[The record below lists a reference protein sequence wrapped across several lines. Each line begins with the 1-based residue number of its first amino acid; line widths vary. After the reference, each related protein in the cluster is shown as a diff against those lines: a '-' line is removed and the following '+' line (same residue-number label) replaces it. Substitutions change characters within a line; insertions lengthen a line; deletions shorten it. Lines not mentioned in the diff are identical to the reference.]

1 MSSPAPIAGQ
11 WLAAT
16 AIATVVATAMAAA
29 PSTQLPLGAPPPPD
43 ALPRA
48 EFVFEERVTLAP
60 AVVLGE
66 TALGQRQYIPI
77 TGGRIAGPKL
87 NGEVIPGGWDFQL
100 RYPGGC
106 GTLSA
111 DYFLR
116 ADDGAVIHI
125 LNEAFNCVPG
135 APGERTLTRPH
146 FEAPKGSHEWLTRG
160 TFVGTLEIEPP
171 SKPPAPGSAPPLEAI
186 RIKVFQIK

>member
-1 MSSPAPIAGQ
+1 MLKLRNLTGIL
-11 WLAAT
+11 LATSVAIT
-16 AIATVVATAMAAA
+16 AIAASPPPV
-29 PSTQLPLGAPPPPD
+29 PLGTAPPAD
-43 ALPRA
+43 VLPRA

-106 GTLSA
+106 GSLSA

-116 ADDGAVIHI
+116 AEDGTVIHVF
-125 LNEAFNCVPG
+125 NEAFTCVPG
-135 APGERTLTRPH
+135 VPGERTITRPRI
-146 FEAPKGSHEWLTRG
+146 EAPKGSHEWMTRG
-160 TFVGTLEIEPP
+160 TFVGILEIEPP
-171 SKPPAPGSAPPLEAI
+171 ATAPAPGSPPHLEAI
-186 RIKVFQIK
+186 RIKVYQVK

>member
-1 MSSPAPIAGQ
+1 MSIRVQIAGFL
-11 WLAAT
+11 LAASIL
-16 AIATVVATAMAAA
+16 AIAMVPALAASPPA
-29 PSTQLPLGAPPPPD
+29 LPLGAQPPVD
-43 ALPRA
+43 LLPRA

-77 TGGRIAGPKL
+77 TGGKVVGPKL

-106 GTLSA
+106 GSLSA

-116 ADDGAVIHI
+116 AVDGTAIHV
-125 LNEAFNCVPG
+125 LNEAFTCTPG
-135 APGERTLTRPH
+135 VPGERTITRPRI
-146 FEAPKGSHEWLTRG
+146 EAPKGSHEWMTRG
-160 TFVGTLEIEPP
+160 TFVGILEVEPP
-171 SKPPAPGSAPPLEAI
+171 ATPPAPGSTPRLEAI
-186 RIKVFQIK
+186 RIRIYQIR

>member
-1 MSSPAPIAGQ
+1 MSIRVQIAGLF
-11 WLAAT
+11 LAAT
-16 AIATVVATAMAAA
+16 GLASALAASPPA
-29 PSTQLPLGAPPPPD
+29 QLPLGTPPPAD
-43 ALPRA
+43 VMPRA

-77 TGGRIAGPKL
+77 TGGRIVGPRL

-106 GTLSA
+106 GSLSA

-116 ADDGAVIHI
+116 ADDGTVIHV
-125 LNEAFNCVPG
+125 LNEAFTCVPG
-135 APGERTLTRPH
+135 APGERTITRPRI
-146 FEAPKGSHEWLTRG
+146 EAPKGPHEWLTRG
-160 TFVGTLEIEPP
+160 TFVGILEIEPP
-171 SKPPAPGSAPPLEAI
+171 AKPPATGSQPRLEAI
-186 RIKVFQIK
+186 RIKIYQIK